1 MIKEKMETYELPFC
15 SLKTDVP
22 DLHLWDLTDIGD
34 LMSDGYD
41 VQVINGTCRNS
52 WNFPHRFT
60 TINLFDFPPH
70 HLMTDISNLH

>member
-1 MIKEKMETYELPFC
+1 METYELRFY

-22 DLHLWDLTDIGD
+22 DLHLWDLTDIDD

-52 WNFPHRFT
+52 WNFPQRFT
-60 TINLFDFPPH
+60 TFHLFGFPPH
-70 HLMTDISNLH
+70 HLMTDISKLH